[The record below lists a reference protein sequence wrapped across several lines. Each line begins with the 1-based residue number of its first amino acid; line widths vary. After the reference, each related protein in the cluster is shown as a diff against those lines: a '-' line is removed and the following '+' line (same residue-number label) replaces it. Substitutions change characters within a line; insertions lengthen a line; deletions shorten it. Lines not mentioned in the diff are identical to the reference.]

1 MKTHMTKIWD
11 GGSYMKSVCQNLSG
25 PDSLKCPEAEKT
37 RRPWV
42 VLWRNGTSEL
52 GTFSA
57 LFMLPHQEES

>member
-1 MKTHMTKIWD
+1 
-11 GGSYMKSVCQNLSG
+11 MKSVCQNLSG
-25 PDSLKCPEAEKT
+25 PDRLKCPEAGKT